1 MANKLM
7 YYELFNDKADEFLK
21 DLIENFSTFATEFKR
36 IKTCMMMLRNV
47 DPKSPLRIF
56 NDYVLKK
63 YKDAILKKDESVFL
77 EETQYEIYSPRKEYW
92 CEFIDNIKTIWKD
105 LSNDNKEVIWKY
117 FHVLVVLTEKC
128 TII

>member
-1 MANKLM
+1 MATNKLM

-21 DLIENFSTFATEFKR
+21 DLIDNFPNFSAEFKR

-47 DPKSPLRIF
+47 DPKGPLRIF
-56 NDYVLKK
+56 NDFVLKK

-77 EETQYEIYSPRKEYW
+77 EETVFDIYSNRKEYW
-92 CEFIDNIKTIWKD
+92 LEFIDNIKSLWKD
-105 LSNDNKEVIWKY
+105 LNDDNKEVIWKY

-128 TII
+128 TH